1 MPETARRGAPK
12 RRRSEME
19 SALLLEFCH
28 EHFLLRNWSVILIS
42 NAVPPHERKAR
53 KSYVNAPSSR
63 RSGPATHVIALA
75 MAGCSLAGWAMGAR
89 AADAPPQQGQAA
101 TAPAA
106 ELTPDLVYAVLAADV
121 ATQRG
126 NPRLAFTYYLLAARL
141 AADPSL
147 VQLAARAALALD
159 DRDAE
164 QRVAKLWL
172 ELAPDSLE
180 AQQLAAYAALKAD
193 DIPVALTHLR
203 RVIVLAHDREKDGYL
218 HAARLLAD
226 VQPVQRRLDLLRG
239 LIAEDGE
246 TAEAYYALALV
257 AAGAE
262 RYDDAVA
269 ATRRVLDL
277 KPDWSEPR
285 IFLVRLLLGQNKRVE
300 ARNTLEGFVEQYP
313 DDRGLRMLYAQ
324 LLVDEREFSSAR
336 GVFER
341 MLSKAPKEPDV
352 LFALGI
358 LSLQLDDTASARAYF
373 SRLSDTGQR
382 KDDAAFYLGQ
392 VEEDAGNADA
402 AVSWYL
408 KVGGDNESDAQVR
421 VARIYAGQGHIER
434 SREVLQ
440 RLRDEHADN
449 AIALFLIEAEILK
462 GVGLDQDAMAV
473 YDGAL
478 AQVPGNSDLLYAR
491 ALHAA
496 SMDRV
501 DILERD
507 LNAVLGKDPTNA
519 EALNALGYTLAD
531 RTDRYPEA
539 LGYIQRALE
548 IKPDEAAIL
557 DSMGWVQYRLGNLP
571 EALKYLQRAVE
582 RTRDGEIAAHL
593 GEVLWALG
601 QRDEAWKVWEG
612 ALAEFPDHAYL
623 LKVIGRHRVTSTEN
637 GK

>member
-1 MPETARRGAPK
+1 
-12 RRRSEME
+12 
-19 SALLLEFCH
+19 
-28 EHFLLRNWSVILIS
+28 
-42 NAVPPHERKAR
+42 
-53 KSYVNAPSSR
+53 
-63 RSGPATHVIALA
+63 
-75 MAGCSLAGWAMGAR
+75 MGA
-89 AADAPPQQGQAA
+89 ADVYPQQAQTA
-101 TAPAA
+101 TAPATERPT
-106 ELTPDLVYAVLAADV
+106 ELTADLVYAVLVADV

-126 NPRLAFTYYLLAARL
+126 NPSLAFNYYLQAARL
-141 AADPSL
+141 TADPSM

-180 AQQLAAYAALKAD
+180 AEQLAAYAALKAEN
-193 DIPVALTHLR
+193 IPVALNHLR
-203 RVIVLAHDREKDGYL
+203 RVIAFAHDREKDGYL

-226 VQPVQRRLDLLRG
+226 VKPVQRRLDLLRD

-269 ATRRVLDL
+269 ATRRALQL
-277 KPDWSEPR
+277 KSDWSEPR
-285 IFLVRLLLGQNKRVE
+285 IFLVRLLLGQNKRTE
-300 ARNTLEGFVEQYP
+300 ARDTLEEYIDKSP

-324 LLVDEREFSSAR
+324 LLVDEKEFSIAR

-358 LSLQLDDTASARAYF
+358 LSLQLDDTASAREYF
-373 SRLSDTGQR
+373 TRLDDTGQR

-392 VEEDAGNADA
+392 LEDDAGNAEA
-402 AVSWYL
+402 ALSWYL
-408 KVGGDNESDAQVR
+408 RVGGDNESDAQVR
-421 VARIYAGQGHIER
+421 VARIYAVQGQIKR

-440 RLRDEHADN
+440 RLRDEHADDLV
-449 AIALFLIEAEILK
+449 ALFMIEAEILK
-462 GVGLDQDAMAV
+462 GVGLDQEAMVV
-473 YDGAL
+473 YDSAL
-478 AQVPGNSDLLYAR
+478 SQVRGNPDLLYAR

-496 SMDRV
+496 SLDRV

-507 LNAVLGKDPTNA
+507 LNAVLEQDPTNA

-531 RTDRYPEA
+531 RTDRYAEA
-539 LGYIQRALE
+539 LGYIQRAIE
-548 IKPDEAAIL
+548 IKPDEPAIL
-557 DSMGWVQYRLGNLP
+557 DSMGWVQYRLGKLR

-601 QRDEAWKVWEG
+601 ERDEAWRVWEG

-623 LKVIGRHRVTSTEN
+623 LQVIGRHRVTSTEN

>member
-1 MPETARRGAPK
+1 M
-12 RRRSEME
+12 
-19 SALLLEFCH
+19 
-28 EHFLLRNWSVILIS
+28 
-42 NAVPPHERKAR
+42 
-53 KSYVNAPSSR
+53 
-63 RSGPATHVIALA
+63 
-75 MAGCSLAGWAMGAR
+75 
-89 AADAPPQQGQAA
+89 
-101 TAPAA
+101 
-106 ELTPDLVYAVLAADV
+106 VYAVLVGDV

-126 NPRLAFTYYLLAARL
+126 NPRLAFTHYLLAARL
-141 AADPSL
+141 AADPGL
-147 VQLAARAALALD
+147 VQLAARAAMALD
-159 DRDAE
+159 DREAE

-180 AQQLAAYAALKAD
+180 AQQLAAYVALKSD
-193 DIPVALTHLR
+193 DIPLALNHLR
-203 RVIVLAHDREKDGYL
+203 RVISLAHDREKDGYL

-226 VQPVQRRLDLLRG
+226 VDPPQRRLDLLRG

-262 RYDDAVA
+262 LYDDAVA
-269 ATRRVLDL
+269 ATRRTLEL

-285 IFLVRLLLGQNKRVE
+285 IFLVRLLLGQNKREE
-300 ARNTLEGFVEQYP
+300 ARKTLEEFVAKSP

-324 LLVDEREFSSAR
+324 LLVDEKEYSNAR
-336 GVFER
+336 AVFER

-358 LSLQLDDTASARAYF
+358 LSLQLDDAAAAREYF
-373 SRLSDTGQR
+373 TRLNDTGQR

-402 AVSWYL
+402 ALTWYL
-408 KVGGDNESDAQVR
+408 KVGGDNAADAQVR
-421 VARIYAGQGHIER
+421 VARLYAAKGQVER

-440 RLRDEHADN
+440 RLRDEEPDN
-449 AIALFLIEAEILK
+449 AVALFLIEAEILR
-462 GVGLDQDAMAV
+462 GVGLDQDAMTV

-478 AQVPGNSDLLYAR
+478 MQFQGNPDLLYAR

-496 SMDRV
+496 NMDRL

-507 LNAVLGKDPTNA
+507 LSAVIAKDPTNA
-519 EALNALGYTLAD
+519 DALNALGYTLAD
-531 RTDRYPEA
+531 RTDRFTDA
-539 LGYIQRALE
+539 LGYIRRAME

-557 DSMGWVQYRLGNLP
+557 DSMGWVQYRLGNLK
-571 EALKYLQRAVE
+571 EALKYLRQAVT
-582 RTRDGEIAAHL
+582 RTKDGEIAAHL
-593 GEVLWALG
+593 GEVLWAAG
-601 QRDEAWKVWEG
+601 EREEAWRVWED

-623 LKVIGRHRVTSTEN
+623 LRVIGRHRVTSNES

>member
-1 MPETARRGAPK
+1 MGT
-12 RRRSEME
+12 
-19 SALLLEFCH
+19 LLEFCH
-28 EHFLLRNWSVILIS
+28 GYFLLRNWSVILVS
-42 NAVPPHERKAR
+42 KSVHPHERQAR
-53 KSYVNAPSSR
+53 KSYVNAQNSR
-63 RSGPATHVIALA
+63 RSVPAVRVFALA
-75 MAGCSLAGWAMGAR
+75 MAGCSLAGLAMGVR
-89 AADAPPQQGQAA
+89 AADADPQQGQAA

-106 ELTPDLVYAVLAADV
+106 ELTPDLIYAVLAADV

-126 NPRLAFTYYLLAARL
+126 NPRLAFTYYLQAARL

-164 QRVAKLWL
+164 QRVSKLWL

-193 DIPVALTHLR
+193 DIPLALTHLR
-203 RVIVLAHDREKDGYL
+203 RVIALAHDREKDGYL

-269 ATRRVLDL
+269 ATRRVLEL

-285 IFLVRLLLGQNKRVE
+285 IFLVRLLLGQNKRAE
-300 ARNTLEGFVEQYP
+300 ARNTLEAFVEKYP
-313 DDRGLRMLYAQ
+313 EDRGLRMLYAQ
-324 LLVDEREFSSAR
+324 LLVDEKEFSSAR

-373 SRLSDTGQR
+373 SRLSETGQR

-408 KVGGDNESDAQVR
+408 KVAGDNESDAQVR
-421 VARIYAGQGHIER
+421 VARLYADQGQIER

-440 RLRDEHADN
+440 RLRDEQADN

-478 AQVPGNSDLLYAR
+478 AQSPDNSDLLYAR

-507 LNAVLGKDPTNA
+507 LNTVLDKDPTNS

-531 RTDRYPEA
+531 RTDRYADA

-548 IKPDEAAIL
+548 IKPDDPAIL
-557 DSMGWVQYRLGNLP
+557 DSMGWVQYRLGNLQ
-571 EALKYLQRAVE
+571 EALKYLRRAVE

-593 GEVLWALG
+593 GEVLWAMG

-612 ALAEFPDHAYL
+612 ALADFPDHAYL
-623 LKVIGRHRVTSTEN
+623 LQVIGRHRVTSTEN

>member
-1 MPETARRGAPK
+1 
-12 RRRSEME
+12 
-19 SALLLEFCH
+19 L
-28 EHFLLRNWSVILIS
+28 
-42 NAVPPHERKAR
+42 
-53 KSYVNAPSSR
+53 
-63 RSGPATHVIALA
+63 ALA
-75 MAGCSLAGWAMGAR
+75 SYCLAGWSGSVR
-89 AADAPPQQGQAA
+89 ATEVHAQQDHAA
-101 TAPAA
+101 TAPTGERPA
-106 ELTPDLVYAVLAADV
+106 ELTPDLVYAVLVGDV

-126 NPRLAFTYYLLAARL
+126 NPRLAFTSYLQAARL
-141 AADPSL
+141 AADPSM

-180 AQQLAAYAALKAD
+180 AQQLAAYAALKGE
-193 DIPVALTHLR
+193 DIPAALTHLR
-203 RVIVLAHDREKDGYL
+203 RVIALAHDREKDGYL
-218 HAARLLAD
+218 HAARLLAE
-226 VQPVQRRLDLLRG
+226 VESVQRRLDLLRG

-246 TAEAYYALALV
+246 TGEAYYALALV

-269 ATRRVLDL
+269 ATRRALEL
-277 KPDWSEPR
+277 KPGWSEPR
-285 IFLVRLLLGQNKRVE
+285 IFLVRLLLGQNKRAE
-300 ARNTLEGFVEQYP
+300 ARKTLEEFVEKAP
-313 DDRGLRMLYAQ
+313 DDRGLRLLYAQ

-358 LSLQLDDTASARAYF
+358 LSLQLDDTASAREYF
-373 SRLSDTGQR
+373 SRLNDTGQR

-392 VEEDAGNADA
+392 VEENAGNADA
-402 AVSWYL
+402 ALAWYL

-421 VARIYAGQGHIER
+421 VARIYAGQGQIGR

-440 RLRDEHADN
+440 RLRDEQADN
-449 AIALFLIEAEILK
+449 AVALFLIEAELLK

-478 AQVPGNSDLLYAR
+478 TQFQGNPDLLYAR

-507 LNAVLGKDPTNA
+507 LKAVLEKDPTNA
-519 EALNALGYTLAD
+519 DALNALGYTLAD
-531 RTDRYPEA
+531 RTDRYAEA
-539 LGYIQRALE
+539 LGYIQRAME

-557 DSMGWVQYRLGNLP
+557 DSMGWIQYRLGNLQ
-571 EALKYLQRAVE
+571 EALKYLRRAVE

-593 GEVLWALG
+593 GEVLWAMG
-601 QRDEAWKVWEG
+601 ERDEAWRVWEG
-612 ALAEFPDHAYL
+612 ALSEFPDHAYL
-623 LKVIGRHRVTSTEN
+623 LRIVGRHRVTSTKN